1 MPQGW
6 RYSAAVL
13 ILIGCGRTAMN
24 GTPSTTMDAATA
36 VDSSVADLGG
46 FADTRIFANDSGD
59 AGSAGYCGSQVTF
72 QIAAAP
78 AESFCTYGCDTLST
92 MAFASQ
98 VARFTA
104 SDIAQPICVAICDQ
118 CDALPLCH
126 SCPGSGP
133 FPATGI
139 SRVWDGSYF
148 ARGGTCGTRPCRG
161 PRLCAPSGHYFGE
174 FCAMRGVV
182 SDNYCT
188 PLQFI
193 QDEACTTVEFDLPS
207 TTTVAV
213 EIGP

>member
-78 AESFCTYGCDTLST
+78 AESFCAYGCDTLST

-98 VARFTA
+98 SARFTA

-118 CDALPLCH
+118 CDALPFCH
-126 SCPGSGP
+126 SCPGPGP

-139 SRVWDGSYF
+139 RRVWDGSYF
-148 ARGGTCGTRPCRG
+148 ASGGTCGARACRG
-161 PRLCAPSGHYFGE
+161 PRLCAPAGHYIGE
-174 FCAMRGVV
+174 FCARRGVV

-188 PLQFI
+188 LQP
-193 QDEACTTVEFDLPS
+193 DTACATVEFDLPA

-213 EIGP
+213 ELGP